1 MSFVKKHWIWVIYLF
16 HGHFLAREYIV
27 YKEYKKD
34 ICNRYLVPRLL
45 FEMKLVGTLDLDFK
59 NRVRFFSFL
68 IWYIIQCEDL
78 KYPFDFW
85 FYCLDMSIMYSKIQN
100 NVTFFLVLFRNQ
112 LSKLTLL
119 YFSTPHPALSM
130 FSNEIIY

>member
-1 MSFVKKHWIWVIYLF
+1 MAFVKKHWIWVIYLF

-78 KYPFDFW
+78 KYPFDFIALI
-85 FYCLDMSIMYSKIQN
+85 CLLCTVKYK
-100 NVTFFLVLFRNQ
+100 T
-112 LSKLTLL
+112 TLL
-119 YFSTPHPALSM
+119 FGFYSETNFQNWHFFIFCFSTPHPVLSM
-130 FSNEIIY
+130 FSNEITY